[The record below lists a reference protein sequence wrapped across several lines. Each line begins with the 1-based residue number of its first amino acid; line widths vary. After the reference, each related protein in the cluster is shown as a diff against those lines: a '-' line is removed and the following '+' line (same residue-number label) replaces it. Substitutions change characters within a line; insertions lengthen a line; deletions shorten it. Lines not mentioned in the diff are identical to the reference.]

1 MKFKI
6 GDVCKVIGNSKNYV
20 GQYKKAK
27 VIFINEL
34 NEYNCCILEDED
46 GEFFDKDFALFFREK
61 DLKLEKSNYD
71 RLLD

>member
-6 GDVCKVIGNSKNYV
+6 GDVCKVVGNSNNYI
-20 GQYKKAK
+20 GQYKKVK
-27 VIFINEL
+27 VMLIEEL
-34 NEYNCCILEDED
+34 NEYSCLVLEDED
-46 GEFFDKDFALFFREK
+46 GEFFDKDFILSFKEK